1 MKKLI
6 LLIMILM
13 SIPIL
18 AQEKPRSSKSL
29 IMFAD
34 RYGNLRDYS
43 GLAFL
48 DSDNKDMYVL
58 GGKYTLGHTGA
69 QVEAIL
75 DKMDSLTLP
84 ISSLNVFDDGLTT
97 QILVGGGLNVVPVWG
112 TNLPTAVTIGSAYIY
127 RAGGTDVAD
136 GDVADTIT
144 ITNISQVQD
153 ITATAAEINYTT
165 GVTSNIQAQMDLK
178 GTIVVDDSLAS
189 DIADLVISKQD
200 TVLGISDAEIAFLDG
215 LTDTVQQQLDLKAP
229 LISPSFTTPALG
241 VATGTSLDL
250 TSSVRAPQI
259 NVDGVIVIDYIAPA
273 MRFGSTA
280 SGDPVYMMVNS
291 AIRARWTT
299 TGTLTLGTVDSV
311 GSLPLYVGSVVT
323 GAPTDG
329 NKGAGTMNAVAVYD
343 DGVLL
348 ADYVFSKNY
357 EDYTQFSIKQMKE
370 YYLKE
375 KHLPTIISWANDPD
389 KRPSLGQLSSQ
400 LLETVEV
407 QAKYIVELEERLS
420 KLEQRL
426 K

>member
-215 LTDTVQQQLDLKAP
+215 LTDTIQQQLDLKAP
-229 LISPSFTTPALG
+229 LISPSLTTPALG
-241 VATGTSLDL
+241 VATGTSLALGGVDL
-250 TSSVRAPQI
+250 ESYVLAGAGSAYFTTFVRSAQI

-291 AIRARWTT
+291 SIVSRWTT
-299 TGTLTLGTVDSV
+299 TGTLTLGTVDSI
-311 GSLPLYVGSVVT
+311 GSLPLYVGSIVT

-329 NKGAGTMNAVAVYD
+329 NKGAGTINAVAVYD

-348 ADYVFSKNY
+348 ENHWVRVSVPV
-357 EDYTQFSIKQMKE
+357 EE
-370 YYLKE
+370 
-375 KHLPTIISWANDPD
+375 TIISRCYHKPG
-389 KRPSLGQLSSQ
+389 K
-400 LLETVEV
+400 LLT
-407 QAKYIVELEERLS
+407 
-420 KLEQRL
+420 
-426 K
+426 